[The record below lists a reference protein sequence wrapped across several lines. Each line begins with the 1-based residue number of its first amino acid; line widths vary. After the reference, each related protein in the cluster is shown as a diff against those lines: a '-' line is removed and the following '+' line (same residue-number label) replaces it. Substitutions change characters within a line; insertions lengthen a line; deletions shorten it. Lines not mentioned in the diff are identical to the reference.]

1 VARALGRCVS
11 AHSSPWPT
19 YSPRCHWGVF
29 WDGRGDLP
37 RAAEALLLEILIT
50 PPPGTLSIQAEDR
63 APLSSAE
70 VGQLFNIDS

>member
-1 VARALGRCVS
+1 LQGLRGPR
-11 AHSSPWPT
+11 
-19 YSPRCHWGVF
+19 YSPRC
-29 WDGRGDLP
+29 
-37 RAAEALLLEILIT
+37 ALLREILIT